1 MILRR
6 LLPLFLLSPLALAS
20 STPHRPTAAPDAEL
34 SQIKLPA
41 GFTISYFARD
51 VKSARALAVG
61 PDGTVYVGTRDDKV
75 YALPD
80 RDKDGRADEVVVIA
94 SGLNAPNGVA
104 VRDGALYVAEINRIL
119 RYDNIAAKLKQK
131 PKPVV
136 VYNKLPD
143 NDWHGYRYIAFGPD
157 GKLYVPVGAPC
168 NSCLPEKPIFGTI
181 NRLNPDGSGL
191 EVFAQGVRNT
201 VGFDWSPR
209 DKALWFTDN
218 GRDMLGDNSPAD
230 ELNRAPGAGLHFG
243 FPYFFAGDVPD
254 PKFSKG
260 RSADT
265 YVKPARKLGPHVAAL
280 GMKFYT
286 GKQFPAQYRN
296 QIFIPEHGSW
306 NRSSKIGYR
315 ITLVRLDASGKQATS
330 YETFAEGWLRGQKP
344 WGRPVCLLVLPDGSL
359 LVSDDQNDA
368 VYRISYKG
376 QAVGVRS

>member
-20 STPHRPTAAPDAEL
+20 STPHRPTAAPDADL

-80 RDKDGRADEVVVIA
+80 RNKDGRADEVVVIA

-131 PKPVV
+131 AKPVV

-230 ELNRAPGAGLHFG
+230 ELNRAESAGLHFG

-260 RSADT
+260 HSADT

-330 YETFAEGWLRGQKP
+330 YETFAEGWLQGQKS

-376 QAVGVRS
+376 

>member
-1 MILRR
+1 MTTRHFLPV
-6 LLPLFLLSPLALAS
+6 LLLAPVLLAAFAPA
-20 STPHRPTAAPDAEL
+20 RPTAAPDANL
-34 SQIKLPA
+34 SKIKLPA
-41 GFTISYFARD
+41 GFTISYFAQG
-51 VKSARALAVG
+51 VKSARELAVG
-61 PDGTVYVGTRDDKV
+61 PDGTVYVGTKDDKV

-80 RDKDGRADEVVVIA
+80 RNKDGRADEVVTVA
-94 SGLNAPNGVA
+94 TGLNAPNGVA
-104 VRDGALYVAEINRIL
+104 VRNGALYVAEINRIL
-119 RYDNIAAKLKQK
+119 RYDNIATRLRQK
-131 PKPVV
+131 PKPAV
-136 VYNKLPD
+136 VYDKLP
-143 NDWHGYRYIAFGPD
+143 NKDWHGYRYIAFGPD

-168 NSCLPEKPIFGTI
+168 NSCLPEEPIYGTI
-181 NRLNPDGSGL
+181 NRLNADGTGL

-201 VGFDWSPR
+201 VGFDWSPQ

-218 GRDMLGDNSPAD
+218 GRDMLGDNLPAD
-230 ELNRAPGAGLHFG
+230 ELNRAANAGLHFG

-254 PKFSKG
+254 PQLSKG

-265 YVKPARKLGPHVAAL
+265 YQKPARKLGPHVAAL

-296 QIFIPEHGSW
+296 QILIPEHGSW

-315 ITLVRLDASGKQATS
+315 IMLVKLDATGKQATS
-330 YETFAEGWLRGQKP
+330 YEPFAEGWLQGQKP

-376 QAVGVRS
+376 

>member
-1 MILRR
+1 MTTRHFLPIL
-6 LLPLFLLSPLALAS
+6 LLAPLLLAAFVPS
-20 STPHRPTAAPDAEL
+20 RPTAAPDANL
-34 SQIKLPA
+34 SKIKLPA
-41 GFTISYFARD
+41 GFTISYFAQG
-51 VKSARALAVG
+51 VKSARELAVG
-61 PDGTVYVGTRDDKV
+61 PDGTVYVGTKDDKV

-80 RDKDGRADEVVVIA
+80 RNKDGRADEVVTVA
-94 SGLNAPNGVA
+94 TGLNAPNGVA
-104 VRDGALYVAEINRIL
+104 VRNGSLYVAEINRIL
-119 RYDNIAAKLKQK
+119 RYDNIATRLKQK
-131 PKPVV
+131 PKPAV
-136 VYNKLPD
+136 VYDKLP
-143 NDWHGYRYIAFGPD
+143 NKDWHGYRYIAFGPD

-168 NSCLPEKPIFGTI
+168 NSCLPEEPIYGTI
-181 NRLNPDGSGL
+181 NRLNADGTGL

-201 VGFDWSPR
+201 VGFDWSPQ

-218 GRDMLGDNSPAD
+218 GRDMLGDNLPAD
-230 ELNRAPGAGLHFG
+230 ELNRAANAGLHFG

-254 PKFSKG
+254 PQLSKG

-265 YVKPARKLGPHVAAL
+265 YQKPARKLGPHVAAL

-296 QIFIPEHGSW
+296 QILIPEHGSW

-315 ITLVRLDASGKQATS
+315 IMLVKLDATGKQAIS
-330 YETFAEGWLRGQKP
+330 YEPFAEGWLQGQKP

-376 QAVGVRS
+376 